1 MKRNDQK
8 CQRPKPAGFTTAAP
22 QPGHAFVLCLQ
33 YPTIAF
39 LYFAGWLGWSGS
51 KYLQAVKNDPKPIE
65 KEIIIDVPLVSF
77 MHPARRFG
85 WRWFAV
91 MPGMGCFMG

>member
-1 MKRNDQK
+1 M
-8 CQRPKPAGFTTAAP
+8 
-22 QPGHAFVLCLQ
+22 CLQ

-65 KEIIIDVPLVSF
+65 KEIIIDVPLVSSTPSCTIF
-77 MHPARRFG
+77 WLSSQFCGLQAR
-85 WRWFAV
+85 
-91 MPGMGCFMG
+91 